1 MRANKVMDEQ
11 VAHPDSWMLQTTV
24 HCALTFIHFPA
35 RERRQLLQSS
45 MSLQILTLHV
55 NGEIDG
61 KRRIVLNL
69 ERLRQKFVADAVS
82 HVCVEEE

>member
-1 MRANKVMDEQ
+1 
-11 VAHPDSWMLQTTV
+11 
-24 HCALTFIHFPA
+24 
-35 RERRQLLQSS
+35 

-82 HVCVEEE
+82 HVCVEEEWERNAVNR